1 MVTRFN
7 ILSHEVGMKKIL
19 SVFRRAGDAVNHK
32 IYHYAAIGAVD
43 ERVVKLGRR
52 MALLGVLG
60 AAAMAVSEPSMAG
73 TTTGLPWESPMDTI
87 KQSLTGPIALAISI
101 IALAAAGAA
110 LVFGGEL
117 SEFTRKIIMLVMA
130 LALLVSGASIMTK
143 LFAASG
149 AIIH

>member
-1 MVTRFN
+1 
-7 ILSHEVGMKKIL
+7 
-19 SVFRRAGDAVNHK
+19 
-32 IYHYAAIGAVD
+32 
-43 ERVVKLGRR
+43 
-52 MALLGVLG
+52 
-60 AAAMAVSEPSMAG
+60 

>member
-1 MVTRFN
+1 
-7 ILSHEVGMKKIL
+7 MKKVL

>member
-1 MVTRFN
+1 LN
-7 ILSHEVGMKKIL
+7 QEVDMKKIL
-19 SVFRRAGDAVNHK
+19 SVFRCAGDAVNNK
-32 IYHYAAIGAVD
+32 IYHFAAIGAAD
-43 ERVVKLGRR
+43 ERVTKLGRR
-52 MALLGVLG
+52 MAFLSVLGV
-60 AAAMAVSEPSMAG
+60 AAMVVSEPSMAG
-73 TTTGLPWESPMDTI
+73 TATGLPWETPMDTI

-130 LALLVSGASIMTK
+130 LALLVSGASLMTK
-143 LFAASG
+143 LFSASG

>member
-1 MVTRFN
+1 M
-7 ILSHEVGMKKIL
+7 SKIL
-19 SVFRRAGDAVNHK
+19 SVFRRAGDAINNK
-32 IYHYAAIGAVD
+32 IYHYAAIGAAD
-43 ERVVKLGRR
+43 TRVTKLGRR
-52 MALLGVLG
+52 VAFLSVLGV
-60 AAAMAVSEPSMAG
+60 AAMAVSEPSMAG
-73 TTTGLPWESPMDTI
+73 TATGLPWETPMDTI

-143 LFAASG
+143 LFSASG